1 MNSYAGAV
9 RDQLDRLF
17 HRGTV
22 AGLGEAALLRRYVV
36 ERDEAAFAALVA
48 RHGPMVLGVCR
59 RILRDERDVEDA
71 FQATFL
77 VLVRRDGAIRD
88 GDLVGRWLYGVA
100 RRVAVRARAHS
111 ARRFVHEQ
119 SVDGPIE
126 PETALSVSRDAER
139 RELATIVDEEV
150 ARLPSALR
158 DPVVLCYLEGMS
170 HDEAA
175 DRLRWPVGTV
185 RSRMARARELLRHRL
200 ARRGVTAEGT
210 AIAAALV
217 RLPVPHEWLDA
228 TVRISLE
235 FATRHA
241 TAAAA
246 IASARPVAIAR
257 RVIQTMVITKLT
269 YIGAA
274 GLGIALA
281 FGGVRTLAF
290 QGRGEAKT
298 AATATVIEQ
307 GPGEPVQPPVP
318 PMPTPMDSS
327 ADEGNRRVAAA
338 VFQIGEDL
346 DRTMRQLADLQE
358 RLRRIEAELEPGP
371 RGRPKSAS
379 EAALKAAAAAP
390 EAKKDDEAGDPE
402 RPQYIGLGQSI
413 IVISPDGAR
422 AAVLDPRINKTKSL
436 KLPAMYG
443 VRREFIVPENN
454 SFEVP
459 GRSGQRL
466 EFRQA
471 HRPWLTA
478 LELDGERNVV
488 QILAFNVVDGDSAGI
503 LLPKPYVARSS
514 FTVSRPDV
522 ICVGHRIYAFSTTA
536 KRWGVL
542 SLAPGIAANPTF
554 QNGATWAEKNG
565 RLFRFNVE
573 TGEWEDLYARALEG
587 VYNLKYE
594 VDSLSRPKAN
604 DSLLLSRQVLVALM
618 SR

>member
-22 AGLGEAALLRRYVV
+22 AGLGEGALLRRYVV

-77 VLVRRDGAIRD
+77 VLVRRAGAIRD

-111 ARRFVHEQ
+111 ARRFVHER
-119 SVDGPIE
+119 SVDEPVE
-126 PETALSVSRDAER
+126 PEDGISASRDAEY

-150 ARLPSALR
+150 ARLPSVLR

-175 DRLRWPVGTV
+175 HRLRWPVGTV

-200 ARRGVTAEGT
+200 ARRGVTAEGP
-210 AIAAALV
+210 AITAALV
-217 RLPVPHEWLDA
+217 RMPLPSGWLDA
-228 TVRISLE
+228 TVRGSLE
-235 FATRHA
+235 FATRSA

-257 RVIQTMVITKLT
+257 RVIQAMVITKLT

-290 QGRGEAKT
+290 QGRGGAKT
-298 AATATVIEQ
+298 AATATVIVKE
-307 GPGEPVQPPVP
+307 PGETVQPPGP
-318 PMPTPMDSS
+318 STPADSPSDERVGGMS
-327 ADEGNRRVAAA
+327 AAISE
-338 VFQIGEDL
+338 IGEDL
-346 DRTMRQLADLQE
+346 DRTMRQLAALQA

-371 RGRPKSAS
+371 RGRPK
-379 EAALKAAAAAP
+379 AAP
-390 EAKKDDEAGDPE
+390 EAASTTAAATPEARKHGEADAPE
-402 RPQYIGLGQSI
+402 RPQYIGLAELI

-422 AAVLDPRINKTKSL
+422 AAVLDPRLHQPKPL

-443 VRREFIVPENN
+443 VRREFIVTASHP
-454 SFEVP
+454 FGLP
-459 GRSGQRL
+459 GQTSPALQVRP
-466 EFRQA
+466 A
-471 HRPWLTA
+471 TRPWLTA
-478 LELDGERNVV
+478 LELDGDRNVV
-488 QILAFNVVDGDSAGI
+488 QILAFDVVDGNSAGI

-522 ICVGHRIYAFSTTA
+522 ICVGHRIYAFSTAA

-542 SLAPGIAANPTF
+542 SLTPGVAANPTF

-573 TGEWEDLYARALEG
+573 TGEWEDLYARAMET
-587 VYNLKYE
+587 VAPLKGFDTRE
-594 VDSLSRPKAN
+594 APA
-604 DSLLLSRQVLVALM
+604 Q
-618 SR
+618 